1 MIERVITVED
11 LDLYR
16 NDILEMFK
24 DCSRVFDE
32 QNFLKTVDKS
42 SYLDYIERFVTGN
55 DSQVVGIF
63 DNTQTFLYGLV
74 ILDSIRMLSLRESCA
89 EVHVLTSKSIFG
101 PVLRR
106 SYERILDEM
115 VPFAVLYCHIP
126 RAAVF
131 ASKLVKDIGFKKT
144 GYIPAALP
152 YSNSK
157 GEVKMSD
164 LLIYVLDRR

>member
-1 MIERVITVED
+1 MKERILTIED
-11 LDLYR
+11 LDIYR
-16 NDILEMFK
+16 NDIFEMFK

-32 QNFLKTVDKS
+32 QNFLKVVDKS
-42 SYLDYIERFVTGN
+42 FYIEYIERYVTGN
-55 DSQVVGIF
+55 DSQVIGIF
-63 DNTQTFLYGLV
+63 DNTETFLYGLV
-74 ILDSIRMLSLRESCA
+74 ILDSIRMLSLQESCA

-101 PVLRR
+101 PVLRH
-106 SYERILDEM
+106 SYEKILEGI
-115 VPFAVLYCHIP
+115 PFVVLYCHIP

-152 YSNSK
+152 YSNSR